1 MNDVVIIRSK
11 KRKSSI
17 EAKIVKEKLFIYLPI
32 TVNNVEEKKWIEKM
46 TKWSQNYQKKKELNS
61 SNLLKRAEELN
72 KKYFKGT
79 LDFSIKFVTN
89 QNTRFGS
96 CTFSTKTIRI
106 SDKIAKMP
114 RWVQDYVIIH
124 ELTHIIHPNHTK
136 KFWEKVKEYK
146 YTERA
151 RGYLIA
157 VGLNPDKE

>member
-1 MNDVVIIRSK
+1 MNDLVIIRSK
-11 KRKSSI
+11 KRKKSV
-17 EAKIVKEKLFIYLPI
+17 EAKIANEKLFIYLP
-32 TVNNVEEKKWIEKM
+32 TSVNKIEEKKWVEKM
-46 TKWSQNYQKKKELNS
+46 AKWSQNYQKKKELNS

-72 KKYFKGT
+72 KKYFKGD

-96 CTFSTKTIRI
+96 CTNSTKTIRI
-106 SDKIAKMP
+106 SDKISKMP

-124 ELTHIIHPNHTK
+124 ELAHIIHPNHSK

-146 YTERA
+146 HTERA

-157 VGLNPDKE
+157 VGLNPDEK

>member
-1 MNDVVIIRSK
+1 MSEIVIIRSK

-17 EAKIVKEKLFIYLPI
+17 EAKIINEKLFIYLPI
-32 TVNNVEEKKWIEKM
+32 TVNKVEEKRWVEKI
-46 TKWSQNYQKKKELNS
+46 TKWSQNYQKKRELNS
-61 SNLLKRAEELN
+61 SNLIKRAEELN
-72 KKYFKGT
+72 KKYFKGD
-79 LDFSIKFVTN
+79 LDFSIKFVKN

-96 CTFSTKTIRI
+96 CTVSTRTIRI

-114 RWVQDYVIIH
+114 RWVQDYVIVH
-124 ELTHIIHPNHTK
+124 ELAHIIHPNHTK

-157 VGLNPDKE
+157 VGLNPDE

>member
-17 EAKIVKEKLFIYLPI
+17 EAKIVKEKLFIYLPNTI
-32 TVNNVEEKKWIEKM
+32 NESEEKKWIEKM

-61 SNLLKRAEELN
+61 SNLIKRAEELN
-72 KKYFKGT
+72 NKYFKGN

-96 CTFSTKTIRI
+96 CTSSTKTIRI

-124 ELTHIIHPNHTK
+124 ELAHIMHPNHTK
-136 KFWEKVKEYK
+136 KFWEKVNEYK
-146 YTERA
+146 FAERA

-157 VGLNPDKE
+157 VGLNPDEK